1 LWQEEAL
8 MLTQQLRDREAAGL
22 IHRKVYAEVP
32 PKIEY
37 PLTDFGHTLRPM
49 VDFVSG
55 WGIKNSEQI
64 NQALGR
70 V

>member
-1 LWQEEAL
+1 
-8 MLTQQLRDREAAGL
+8 L

-32 PKIEY
+32 PKVEY
-37 PLTDFGHTLRPM
+37 SLTDFGHTLRPM

-64 NQALGR
+64 NQALGALGR